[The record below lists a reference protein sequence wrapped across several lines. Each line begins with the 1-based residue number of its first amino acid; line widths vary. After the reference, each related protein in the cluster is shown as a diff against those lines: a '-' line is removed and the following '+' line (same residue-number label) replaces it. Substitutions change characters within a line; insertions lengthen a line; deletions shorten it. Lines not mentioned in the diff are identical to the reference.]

1 MLEVVNRYL
10 HGFVAVPL
18 AGAARDVGI
27 LARLRRSPATAT
39 GLSAELALNTGYC
52 RIVLR
57 GLHCLGWV
65 ESRDFETYW
74 ATPAADALQRL
85 PQDWVDL
92 YSVDFGRFLDS
103 GEAGPAFSRWFAAS
117 EAAWDGADLALQ
129 DLIDAPI
136 VVQLMLELAGRNRGR
151 PAEAIGARLETRVH
165 ARARPGL
172 LRWMR
177 ARGLLEPQD
186 RARLT
191 ARGAYLYER
200 ALTMGVT
207 ASYRPMLRQLGSLLC
222 GDPTRVLGR
231 DAEGHETYV
240 DRTLNVVGSGFQH
253 GKYFADMVERVVAI
267 FDQTP
272 LEAQPKYIVDTGC
285 GDGVLLKTLH
295 TAVAE
300 RSLRGRHL
308 GDFPLR
314 MVGVDYNQRSI
325 DASAVTL
332 NGVPHML
339 LRGDISDPAAIMA
352 DLFARGVSH
361 ADEVLHVRSFLDHD
375 RPMRIEPA
383 GASGLPGD
391 DHVYV
396 SHTGE
401 TLATVEIFDELVAH
415 LSRWSAVLGV
425 HGLLFLEVFTLPVSL
440 TRRYFDETESFS
452 FDIYHALSRQAL
464 VEAGVF
470 HQALAAAGLYPEQQS
485 LARYPRTMPYSRIVL
500 QHVKPQDFRV
510 RALRRDDIPALLEI
524 DRLCWPQ
531 NLRTSEAEILARH
544 DAFPSGQLVIERQG
558 RPAGVLY
565 TQRID
570 ALEPVLGVPAS
581 QYVRLHDRDGRFWQ
595 LIGISVH
602 PDFQAFAFGDRL
614 LEYALDLAALTPGV
628 EAVYGVTRCLDF
640 AAATAPFDR
649 YIHMTDGQ
657 GRPLDSM
664 LRFHHAHGA
673 VIERAAPGA
682 RPADLV
688 NQGFG
693 VLIRYDVTERFGRAL
708 SHGGSESEPKA
719 VVAEAVQRLM
729 RDPAAFDAERPLR
742 ELGLD
747 SMSLME
753 LRILLNDR
761 LGLEFEPGFF
771 FNYPTPAAI
780 ADFVRRRGATEAP
793 AAQVAVTPLP
803 MAAPERTDRR
813 RSPGSADADDIAIIG
828 MSLRLPGGIDSPA
841 SYWRMLAEGRC
852 VVGPRPQTRWREF
865 SDELS
870 RLGPELDHIHHG
882 GFLNVIDRF
891 DAGFFNITPV
901 EARALDPQQRL
912 LLELSWEALE
922 GAGVDPR
929 RLAGR
934 DVGVLLGAYTHDY
947 EAISL
952 KGRPLGDV
960 DAYFG
965 TGNALS
971 AAAGRL
977 AYFYDFRGPAMTVDT
992 ACSSSS
998 CAVHAAVRSL
1008 LDGGSEV
1015 ALAGSVNLMM
1025 TPVLS
1030 VAFARAN
1037 MLSTDGLCKTFDA
1050 EANGYVRG
1058 EGATM
1063 MVLKRLADAERDRDP
1078 VRAVIKAAEV
1088 MQDGRTNGLTA
1099 PNGRAQADII
1109 RRALARAGKAPADI
1123 SYVEAHGTGTRL
1135 GDPVEM
1141 EALSVAYCGDGRT
1154 APLAV
1159 GSVKTNIGHTEAVSG
1174 MAGLIKAVL
1183 AIENRTIP
1191 AHLNLRKM
1199 SDLLQLPAAME
1210 IPTEARPWTTPDGA
1224 PRTAGISSYGFS
1236 GTNTHIIVEEYL
1248 PSQPTAPVAS
1258 TAHPALPFVI
1268 SGKTEAALSANVQ
1281 AVAAFVAAQGEA
1293 LDIAAL
1299 SATLTRGRAQHARR
1313 TAFAFSSAADLR
1325 GKLDAARSAAP
1336 SAPSPPR
1343 IAFMFTGQGSQYHGM
1358 AKQLAELST
1367 AFRASL
1373 DDCNALVEKHAGV
1386 ALFDIL
1392 WGDPGLI
1399 DQTRYTQPALFCV
1412 EYSLAELLRRA
1423 GIEAKIVL
1431 GHSVGEFA
1439 AACYAAM
1446 IDLEGAIRLLC
1457 RRGALMQDGCE
1468 AGAMAAILATPEQ
1481 VDELLRGRR
1490 GIAVAAFNGPRNQ
1503 VVSGETQE
1511 VAAVSAAAEAM
1522 GYTVFQLPVS
1532 RAFHSPLMDPI
1543 LQPFHAHAAEISCR
1557 APRIPLISNLDG
1569 EVRETSF
1576 SAADWTDHIRRPVEF
1591 DRSMKAL
1598 VRSGVDL
1605 VIEIGPRPTLTNL
1618 ARDAAGTAPVAW
1630 LSTLQAKEKHSL
1642 AAVFAQAAAA
1652 GLDVDWSVYPHPP
1665 SSVLTELPTYRFD
1678 RSSYWIAPVQ
1688 EARPAQT
1695 RSLRGHVV
1703 DGEWIFPASAY
1714 VSAALAAAAG
1724 SSGKLSL
1731 LTGFEF
1737 RQRLTL
1743 ESDAEPTLRTTIV
1756 DGRLTLESFNQARGG
1771 WIACAS
1777 CAVEGVPTSPDVRWG
1792 EPQAPLSQLSADA
1805 FYAALGRWGYEY
1817 SGAFRAVRTISFGR
1831 DEAVAE
1837 LAASASEAAED
1848 VAVASST
1855 LDACFQVALASL
1867 LDETR
1872 GEFQGRIL
1880 LPVEIGV
1887 VAVHAAIVGDMRVH
1901 CRYRNVARG
1910 LLADLQVSDMHGR
1923 RCADVKGLV
1932 FAAIPRRSAPA
1943 IEPMVIGWEALPS
1956 APPTKLEG
1964 RWVVLDDETGFAS
1977 SFADALR
1984 ESGAS
1989 VQSIAAPFPGEG
2001 YPGAALDA
2009 MFVRLAA
2016 ALEAPA
2022 AGLVCSWPAAAPHG
2036 GRGVPAVLL
2045 ALLQFICSLPR
2056 RRLGSTL
2063 FVTRDAHVVSQGDLG
2078 VDEGGAAAWG
2088 MVAAFRAETSAPAV
2102 SAVDLPARETDAAK
2116 LRGLAAAALAAVA
2129 RPATAPVDVAA
2140 RAEGLFVQ
2148 RLRSADSGPPVPIRA
2163 GAAYVITGGLGGLGR
2178 LAAEYLHAQG
2188 AGRILLLGR
2197 TVHPRPD
2204 WMAALDRTRDC
2215 IEIVGCDVTDR
2226 ASVVAA
2232 AARFG
2237 DLPVHGL
2244 IHAAGLT
2251 ADSVL
2256 AGQSKKRLAE
2266 VYAPKL
2272 TGLRHL
2278 LEVLQA
2284 DKLDFAWLYSSLVGL
2299 YGGAGQINYAAANA
2313 ALDAQARGL
2322 RARGIAATSVSW
2334 GPWSGVGMASKLAR
2348 PEALAARMFAGSLTP
2363 EQSREIFDALRRFSG
2378 PQVVIA
2384 PWRRDLIDAA
2394 DDLPQPLISLRRN
2407 PRASAARRSPAR
2419 VPVRSARALKALI
2432 AERISVVSGVET
2444 AAVYAAKA
2452 LADLGMDSLMYM
2464 QLSETLQDALGV
2476 SIEAATMFGL
2486 PTLAAVTEHVL
2497 ARSGVSVVD
2506 AAAEG
2511 LAVAPVATVPAG
2523 RTVDLGADLDVIE
2536 GLNDEA
2542 LKALLGGRV
2551 FND

>member
-27 LARLRRSPATAT
+27 LARLRRSPATVL

-74 ATPAADALQRL
+74 MTPAADALQRM

-103 GEAGPAFSRWFAAS
+103 GEGGLAFSHWFAAS
-117 EAAWDGADLALQ
+117 EAAWNGADPALQ

-172 LRWMR
+172 FRWMR

-186 RARLT
+186 RTRLT

-207 ASYRPMLRQLGSLLC
+207 ASYRPMLRQLSSLLC

-231 DAEGHETYV
+231 DAEGHETYL

-267 FDQTP
+267 FNQTP

-285 GDGVLLKTLH
+285 GDGVLLKTLY
-295 TAVAE
+295 TAVVD

-314 MVGVDYNQRSI
+314 MVGVDYNQKSI

-361 ADEVLHVRSFLDHD
+361 ADEILHVRSFLDHD
-375 RPMRIEPA
+375 RPMRIESA

-396 SHTGE
+396 SCTGE
-401 TLATVEIFDELVAH
+401 TLTTVEIFDELVAY

-485 LARYPRTMPYSRIVL
+485 LVRYPRTMSYSRIVL
-500 QHVKPQDFRV
+500 QHVKTQDFRI
-510 RALRRDDIPALLEI
+510 RALRRDDVPALLEI
-524 DRLCWPQ
+524 DRFCWTE

-544 DAFPSGQLVIERQG
+544 DVFPSGQLVIEQQG

-570 ALEPVLGVPAS
+570 ALEPVLDVPAS
-581 QYVRLHDRDGRFWQ
+581 QYLRLHDRDGRFWQ

-602 PDFQAFAFGDRL
+602 PDFQGFAFGDRL

-640 AAATAPFDR
+640 ATAESPFDR

-673 VIERAAPGA
+673 VIERAVPGA
-682 RPADLV
+682 RPADLA

-693 VLIRYDVTERFGRAL
+693 VLIRYEVTERFGRAL
-708 SHGGSESEPKA
+708 SHGKSDSEPKA
-719 VVAEAVQRLM
+719 VIAEAVQQLM
-729 RDPAAFDAERPLR
+729 CDPAAFDAERPLR

-771 FNYPTPAAI
+771 FNYPTSAAI
-780 ADFVRRRGATEAP
+780 ADFVRRHGATEVS
-793 AAQVAVTPLP
+793 AAQLAVAPLP
-803 MAAPERTDRR
+803 MAAGGRTNRL
-813 RSPGSADADDIAIIG
+813 RSPGSSNADDIAIIS

-841 SYWRMLAEGRC
+841 SYWRMLEEGRS
-852 VVGPRPQTRWREF
+852 VVGLRPQTRWREF
-865 SDELS
+865 NDELL
-870 RLGPELDHIHHG
+870 RLGPELDHIHRG
-882 GFLNVIDRF
+882 GFLEVIDEF
-891 DAGFFNITPV
+891 DAGFFHITPV

-929 RLAGR
+929 RLAGC
-934 DVGVLLGAYTHDY
+934 DVGVFLGAYTHDY

-952 KGRPLGDV
+952 KGRALGDV

-971 AAAGRL
+971 TAAGRL
-977 AYFYDFRGPAMTVDT
+977 AYFYDFRGPAMTLDT

-1008 LDGGSEV
+1008 LNGDSDV

-1063 MVLKRLADAERDRDP
+1063 VVLKRLADAERDRDP
-1078 VRAVIKAAEV
+1078 VRAVIKAVEI

-1109 RRALARAGKAPADI
+1109 RRALERAGKAPTDI

-1135 GDPVEM
+1135 GDPVEID
-1141 EALSVAYCGDGRT
+1141 ALSAAYCGDGRT

-1191 AHLNLRKM
+1191 AHLNLRKT
-1199 SDLLQLPAAME
+1199 SDLLQLPVAME
-1210 IPTEARPWTTPDGA
+1210 IPTEARPWITPDGA
-1224 PRTAGISSYGFS
+1224 SRTAGISSYGFS

-1248 PSQPTAPVAS
+1248 PSLPTGPIVPTA
-1258 TAHPALPFVI
+1258 HQALPFVI
-1268 SGKTEAALSANVQ
+1268 SGKTEAALRANVQ
-1281 AVAAFVAAQGEA
+1281 AVAAFVASQGEA
-1293 LDIAAL
+1293 LDVVAL

-1313 TAFAFSSAADLR
+1313 TAFTFYSTADLR
-1325 GKLDAARSAAP
+1325 AKLDAAYS

-1358 AKQLAELST
+1358 AKQLAELSP

-1392 WGDPGLI
+1392 WGDPSLI
-1399 DQTRYTQPALFCV
+1399 DQTCYTQPALFCV
-1412 EYSLAELLRRA
+1412 EYSLTELLRRA
-1423 GIEAKIVL
+1423 GIEAEIVF

-1439 AACYAAM
+1439 AACYAGM

-1457 RRGALMQDGCE
+1457 RRGALMQDGCK

-1481 VDELLRGRR
+1481 VDKLLRGRC
-1490 GIAVAAFNGPRNQ
+1490 GIAIASFNGPRNQ

-1511 VAAVSAAAEAM
+1511 VAAVSAAAEAL

-1532 RAFHSPLMDPI
+1532 RAFHSPMMDPI

-1576 SAADWTDHIRRPVEF
+1576 SAADWTDHIRCPVEF
-1591 DRSMKAL
+1591 DRSIKAL

-1618 ARDAAGTAPVAW
+1618 ARDAIGAAPVAC
-1630 LSTLQAKEKHSL
+1630 LSTLQTKDTHSL
-1642 AAVFAQAAAA
+1642 AAVFARAAAS
-1652 GLDVDWSVYPHPP
+1652 GLDVDWSVYPYPS
-1665 SSVLTELPTYRFD
+1665 SSVLTELPTYRFE

-1688 EARPAQT
+1688 KARSAQI

-1714 VSAALAAAAG
+1714 VTAALAAVAG
-1724 SSGKLSL
+1724 SSGALSP
-1731 LTGFEF
+1731 LTNFAF
-1737 RQRLTL
+1737 KHRLTL
-1743 ESDAEPTLRTTIV
+1743 VGDAEPTLRANIV
-1756 DGRLTLESFNQARGG
+1756 DGRLTLESFHQAQGV

-1777 CAVEGVPTSPDVRWG
+1777 CAVASAPVSPEMPWEAAR
-1792 EPQAPLSQLSADA
+1792 PPLRQHATDA
-1805 FYAALGRWGYEY
+1805 FYTALARWGYAY
-1817 SGAFRAVRTISFGR
+1817 SGDFRAVKTIAVGPN
-1831 DEAVAE
+1831 EAVAE
-1837 LAASASEAAED
+1837 LSASVGVED
-1848 VAVASST
+1848 IAVDAST

-1867 LDETR
+1867 LDEER
-1872 GEFQGRIL
+1872 SAFEGRIL
-1880 LPVEIGV
+1880 LPIEIG
-1887 VAVHAAIVGDMRVH
+1887 AVTVYAALAGDLRVH
-1901 CRYRNVARG
+1901 CRYRSVARG
-1910 LLADLQVSDMHGR
+1910 LIADLQVSDGR
-1923 RCADVKGLV
+1923 GQRLADVMGLV
-1932 FAAIPRRSAPA
+1932 FAAVPRASVPGVELMA
-1943 IEPMVIGWEALPS
+1943 MGWEALAS
-1956 APPTKLEG
+1956 SPPARLKG
-1964 RWVVLDDETGFAS
+1964 RWLVLDDATGVAKAFAS
-1977 SFADALR
+1977 ALR
-1984 ESGAS
+1984 SAGAS
-1989 VQSIAAPFPGEG
+1989 VDSIAAPFPGEG
-2001 YPGAALDA
+2001 YPGEAHDA
-2009 MFVRLAA
+2009 MFVRLTA

-2022 AGLVCSWPAAAPHG
+2022 EGLVCVWAAALG
-2036 GRGVPAVLL
+2036 GDGGVPTGLL
-2045 ALLQFICSLPR
+2045 PLLQLIGSLPR
-2056 RRLGSTL
+2056 RRLGSAL
-2063 FVTRDAHVVSQGDLG
+2063 VVTRGAQAVSPGDLG
-2078 VDEGGAAAWG
+2078 VEESGAAVWG
-2088 MVAAFRAETSAPAV
+2088 MVAAFRAETSA
-2102 SAVDLPARETDAAK
+2102 SAMFTVDLPAEETDAAR
-2116 LRGLAAAALAAVA
+2116 LRGLAAAALAMVA
-2129 RPATAPVDVAA
+2129 GPAAAGTDVAS

-2148 RLRSADSGPPVPIRA
+2148 RLRPADFGSLVPIRA
-2163 GAAYVITGGLGGLGR
+2163 EGAYVITGGLGGLGR

-2197 TVHPRPD
+2197 TVPSRPD
-2204 WMAALDRTRDC
+2204 WVAALDQIRDC

-2251 ADSVL
+2251 ADSAL
-2256 AGQSKKRLAE
+2256 ASQSKKRLSE

-2278 LEVLQA
+2278 LEVLRA
-2284 DKLDFAWLYSSLVGL
+2284 DKLEFAWLYSSLVGL

-2348 PEALAARMFAGSLTP
+2348 PEALTARMFADSLIP
-2363 EQSREIFDALRRFSG
+2363 EQSSEIFGALRRFSG

-2384 PWRRDLIDAA
+2384 RWRRDLIDVAY
-2394 DDLPQPLISLRRN
+2394 DLPQPLISLRRN
-2407 PRASAARRSPAR
+2407 SKSSAARRSP
-2419 VPVRSARALKALI
+2419 VRSSRALKALI
-2432 AERISVVSGVET
+2432 AKQISVISGVEIAT
-2444 AAVYAAKA
+2444 VYAAKA
-2452 LADLGMDSLMYM
+2452 LSDLGMDSLMYM
-2464 QLSETLQDALGV
+2464 QFSKTLQDALGV
-2476 SIEAATMFGL
+2476 SIEAATMFSL
-2486 PTLAAVTEHVL
+2486 PTLAAVVEHVL
-2497 ARSGVSVVD
+2497 AHSEISVVD

-2511 LAVAPVATVPAG
+2511 SEVAPVAMVPAG

-2542 LKALLGGRV
+2542 LKALLGGRI